1 MGFTVEDAAAGMY
14 RVVCNN
20 MAQGVREVT
29 IKRGFDPRE
38 FPMIASGG
46 AGPIHSCL
54 ICAELEIPLQ
64 IVPRESSVLCAFGM
78 LLSDLKHDF
87 VRTFVARLEN
97 MSWARLGVLVDEM
110 AAEGARLLEEEG
122 VPKARRG
129 GIVKLDC
136 RYIKQYHEVSF
147 TVPEDAI
154 KRRDEQAIAQAFH
167 AEHER
172 LFGYALAE
180 EGTPVEIINVRV
192 QAIGATDRPRPRTEP
207 WGGEDAA
214 HALKGR
220 RSMYIPEKK
229 AFEPVPVYDG
239 HALRHG
245 NRITGPAMIEEVTTA
260 VFVSAAYD
268 LAVDALGSFAVYRK
282 GREDL
287 VRMRAEEAVA

>member
-1 MGFTVEDAAAGMY
+1 
-14 RVVCNN
+14 

-38 FPMIASGG
+38 FPIIAAGG

-87 VRTFVARLEN
+87 VRTFVARLE
-97 MSWARLGVLVDEM
+97 SLDWARLGALVDEM
-110 AAEGARLLEEEG
+110 AGEGSRLLAEEG
-122 VPKARRG
+122 VPEARQG
-129 GIVKLDC
+129 SVVKLDC

-147 TVPEDAI
+147 TVPEGAI
-154 KRRDEQAIAQAFH
+154 KQRDGDAVARAFH

-172 LFGYALAE
+172 LFGYSLAE
-180 EGTPVEIINVRV
+180 EGTSVEIINVRV
-192 QAIGATDRPRPRTEP
+192 QGVGTTDRPRPRAEP
-207 WGGEDAA
+207 WAGEDAA

-220 RSMYIPEKK
+220 RSMYIPEKQT
-229 AFEPVPVYDG
+229 FESVPVYDG

-260 VFVSAAYD
+260 IFVSDAYD
-268 LAVDALGSFAVYRK
+268 CAVDALGSFAVYRK

-287 VRMRAEEAVA
+287 VRLRAEEAVA